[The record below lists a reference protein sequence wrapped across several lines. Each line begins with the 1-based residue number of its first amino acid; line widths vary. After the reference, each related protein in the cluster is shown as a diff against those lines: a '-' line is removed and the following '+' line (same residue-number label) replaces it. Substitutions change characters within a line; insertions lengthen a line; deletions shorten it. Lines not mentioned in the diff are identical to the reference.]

1 VVVSL
6 EELFKEFE
14 REAEREEGEE
24 LLFPGEEGEGEEK
37 PAGSSPS
44 VPVATGMSE
53 ETKPPVKVE
62 EAKAPAR
69 MEEVRVEAEKVKLPI
84 EEETDVP
91 VKSVWLIFG
100 DKGTGK
106 TVTALSFP
114 GHILVLSFD
123 RKSNI
128 IKHTFYSG
136 DARIRVFDVV
146 KLMDYSAPEKML
158 EGAERTYEALIELL
172 DAYPKVYGNPDWVV
186 IDGAQIMQQ
195 ICEWT
200 MRKRHNIGPFDGIS
214 NLNLW
219 KERRAYM
226 RNIHNKALNIA
237 RKGVIYTT
245 YVEKDR
251 LIISGEVVHEK
262 DVPAWVD
269 VLIYETDYV
278 LQTMYDPLKKAFEV
292 KVVTSKNDKLLPSGQ
307 VYNVT
312 GRRFWEVVGRSP

>member
-14 REAEREEGEE
+14 KDAVKEEREEP
-24 LLFPGEEGEGEEK
+24 LFPGEEADEEK
-37 PAGSSPS
+37 PAVPSPQ
-44 VPVATGMSE
+44 VPVAT
-53 ETKPPVKVE
+53 VARE
-62 EAKAPAR
+62 EAKAP
-69 MEEVRVEAEKVKLPI
+69 VRVEEPKVQRVEERKVEVKLPVD
-84 EEETDVP
+84 EETDVP

-114 GHILVLSFD
+114 GNILVLSFD

-128 IKHTFYSG
+128 IKHTFYAG
-136 DARIRVFDVV
+136 DSRIRVFDVV
-146 KLMDYSAPEKML
+146 KLMDYTTPEKML
-158 EGAERTYEALIELL
+158 ESAERTYEAIIELL

-269 VLIYETDYV
+269 VLISETDYV
-278 LQTMYDPLKKAFEV
+278 LQTIYDPL
-292 KVVTSKNDKLLPSGQ
+292 
-307 VYNVT
+307 
-312 GRRFWEVVGRSP
+312 

>member
-1 VVVSL
+1 LVVSL

-14 REAEREEGEE
+14 KGAVKEEKEE
-24 LLFPGEEGEGEEK
+24 PLFPGEEEAVEEK
-37 PAGSSPS
+37 PA
-44 VPVATGMSE
+44 VPVATVASE
-53 ETKPPVKVE
+53 EAKAPVKVE
-62 EAKAPAR
+62 EPK
-69 MEEVRVEAEKVKLPI
+69 VEAKTVERKVDVKLPVD
-84 EEETDVP
+84 EETDVP
-91 VKSVWLIFG
+91 VKTVWLIFG
-100 DKGTGK
+100 EKGTGK

-128 IKHTFYSG
+128 IKHTFYGG
-136 DARIRVFDVV
+136 DGRIRVFDVV
-146 KLMDYSAPEKML
+146 KLMDYTTPEKML
-158 EGAERTYEALIELL
+158 ESSERTYEAVIELL
-172 DAYPKVYGNPDWVV
+172 DAYPRVHGNPDWVV
-186 IDGAQIMQQ
+186 IDAAQVMQQ

-237 RKGVIYTT
+237 RKGIVYTT

-262 DVPAWVD
+262 DVPAWID
-269 VLIYETDYV
+269 ILIYETDYV
-278 LQTMYDPLKKAFEV
+278 LQTIYDPLKKAFEV

-307 VYNVT
+307 IYNVT
-312 GRRFWEVVGRSP
+312 SRRLWEVVGRTP

>member
-14 REAEREEGEE
+14 EREVREEPVLGEE
-24 LLFPGEEGEGEEK
+24 VT
-37 PAGSSPS
+37 SPE
-44 VPVATGMSE
+44 PVRE
-53 ETKPPVKVE
+53 QEVK
-62 EAKAPAR
+62 
-69 MEEVRVEAEKVKLPI
+69 EEVKPVVKTEEPKAQEVKERKAEVKLPI
-84 EEETDVP
+84 DEETDVP
-91 VKSVWLIFG
+91 VKTVWLIFG
-100 DKGTGK
+100 EKGTGK

-114 GHILVLSFD
+114 GHVLVLSFD

-128 IKHTFYSG
+128 IKHTFYGG
-136 DARIRVFDVV
+136 DSRIRVFDVV
-146 KLMDYSAPEKML
+146 KLMDYTTPEKML
-158 EGAERTYEALIELL
+158 ESSERTYEAVIELL

-186 IDGAQIMQQ
+186 IDAAQVMQQ

-251 LIISGEVVHEK
+251 LVISGEVVHEK
-262 DVPAWVD
+262 DVPAWID
-269 VLIYETDYV
+269 ILIYETDYV

-307 VYNVT
+307 IYNVT
-312 GRRFWEVVGRSP
+312 GRRLWEVVGRTP

>member
-1 VVVSL
+1 VSL

-14 REAEREEGEE
+14 KGVVKDEKEEP
-24 LLFPGEEGEGEEK
+24 LFPGEEEEVEEK
-37 PAGSSPS
+37 PAVSSPQ
-44 VPVATGMSE
+44 VAVAT
-53 ETKPPVKVE
+53 VARE
-62 EAKAPAR
+62 EAKPFVKA
-69 MEEVRVEAEKVKLPI
+69 EEAKIVERKVDVKLPV

-114 GHILVLSFD
+114 GHVLVLSFD

-128 IKHTFYSG
+128 IKHTFYG
-136 DARIRVFDVV
+136 GEGRIRVFDVV
-146 KLMDYSAPEKML
+146 KLMDYTTPERML
-158 EGAERTYEALIELL
+158 ESSERTYEAVIELL
-172 DAYPKVYGNPDWVV
+172 EAYPKVYGNPDWVV
-186 IDGAQIMQQ
+186 LDGAQIMQQ

-251 LIISGEVVHEK
+251 LVISGEVVHEK

-292 KVVTSKNDKLLPSGQ
+292 KVVTSKNDRLLPSGQ
-307 VYNVT
+307 VYSVT
-312 GRRFWEVVGRSP
+312 GRRFWEVVGRVP